1 MFASFKSKLI
11 KIFNVN
17 ISLSI
22 KYVHERFIKATTNEI
37 LVVVTIDTTLLNA
50 QKLVQSQKYR
60 K

>member
-22 KYVHERFIKATTNEI
+22 KYVHERLIKATTNEI

-50 QKLVQSQKYR
+50 QKLVQSQK
-60 K
+60 